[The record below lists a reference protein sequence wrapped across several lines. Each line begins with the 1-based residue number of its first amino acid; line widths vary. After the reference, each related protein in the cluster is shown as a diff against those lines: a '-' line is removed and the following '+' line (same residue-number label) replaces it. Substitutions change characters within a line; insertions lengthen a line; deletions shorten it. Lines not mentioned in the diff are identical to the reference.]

1 MRQKAPLLLILI
13 VAGSV
18 LPAMGSVAPSSRST
32 PIPELS
38 LPLSHQRQAAPRDA
52 HPFFTEFYLQQ
63 FATEP
68 VVNGDHERSSWFSP
82 VLNPVSNAASS
93 LSKRVASLRR
103 ALVRMMP

>member
-1 MRQKAPLLLILI
+1 MRQKAPVLLVLLM
-13 VAGSV
+13 AGSV
-18 LPAMGSVAPSSRST
+18 LPAMGSVASSSRSA

-38 LPLSHQRQAAPRDA
+38 LSQSRQQQATPLDA

-63 FATEP
+63 FAAEP
-68 VVNGDHERSSWFSP
+68 AISGDHERSSWFSP

-103 ALVRMMP
+103 ALVRIMP